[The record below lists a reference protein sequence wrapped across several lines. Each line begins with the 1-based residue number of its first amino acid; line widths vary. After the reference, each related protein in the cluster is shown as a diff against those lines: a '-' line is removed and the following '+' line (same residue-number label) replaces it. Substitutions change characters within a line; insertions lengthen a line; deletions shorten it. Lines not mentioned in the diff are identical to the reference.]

1 MGKGTSISVHHVT
14 RVEGHGNIVVDLRDG
29 TLQRCELQIVES
41 PRFFEALLKDRPHDE
56 APRITCRICGICSV
70 GHATASIQAVEAAL
84 GIVPG
89 PKTRTL
95 RRLNMCGEWL
105 QSHVLHAYFLVAPDL
120 FQAPSVIPLASSH
133 PEIVKRALR
142 LKALANEICYAI
154 GGRHVMPISY
164 LPGTMGHW
172 PPPATLE
179 TLRARLLAARPD
191 VEATVELF
199 ATIEWPAFEQEI
211 EALAA
216 LEEDGSYPM
225 MGGPIHS
232 SRGPV
237 FAPGAYREASAE
249 HLVEH
254 SAAKHTRGANGPV
267 RVGALARYQ
276 LAHERLG
283 PAAKKAAA
291 ALKLSPAEL
300 QPLPHHAGAGGRV
313 GPGLGGGD
321 RALRAA
327 ARRPRA
333 RGARAGHT
341 AARRGRGG
349 AGGGSARNADPRLRG
364 RVGRADRARQL
375 RDPDRPEPGRD
386 RGRHAGLRAR
396 PGQQAKRAD
405 HPPDGDAGAG
415 LRPLHLVRRAPA
427 RRELRRRRAPRRRP
441 AEPTPPPPTDHDGG
455 GRW

>member
-14 RVEGHGNIVVDLRDG
+14 RVEGHGNIVVDLKDG

-41 PRFFEALLKDRPHDE
+41 PRFFEALLKDRPHEE

-84 GIVPG
+84 GVSPG
-89 PKTRTL
+89 PKTRAL

-142 LKALANEICYAI
+142 LKGLANEICYAI
-154 GGRHVMPISY
+154 SGRHVMPISY
-164 LPGTMGHW
+164 VPGGMGHW
-172 PPPATLE
+172 PSAAGLE
-179 TLRARLLAARPD
+179 TLRARLLAAKAD
-191 VEATVELF
+191 IEATVELF
-199 ATIEWPAFEQEI
+199 ASVEWPAFEQSI

-216 LEEDGSYPM
+216 LEEDGAYPM

-254 SAAKHTRGANGPV
+254 SAAKHTRGAHGPV

-276 LAHERLG
+276 LAHGRLG
-283 PAAKKAAA
+283 RAAGKAAA
-291 ALKLSPAEL
+291 ALKLAPDSQNPFHTTPAQVVEAVQAWEEAIAL
-300 QPLPHHAGAGGRV
+300 CERLLGDPTPEARAPVTRPRGGSGV
-313 GPGLGGGD
+313 GLAEVPRGLLIHDYEVGSDGRIVRANCVIPTGQNLAAVEADMRAFVPTLLDRPKEQITRLMEMLVRAYDPCISCAVHLLDVSFVDGD
-321 RALRAA
+321 RA
-327 ARRPRA
+327 
-333 RGARAGHT
+333 GA
-341 AARRGRGG
+341 
-349 AGGGSARNADPRLRG
+349 
-364 RVGRADRARQL
+364 
-375 RDPDRPEPGRD
+375 E
-386 RGRHAGLRAR
+386 
-396 PGQQAKRAD
+396 
-405 HPPDGDAGAG
+405 
-415 LRPLHLVRRAPA
+415 
-427 RRELRRRRAPRRRP
+427 
-441 AEPTPPPPTDHDGG
+441 
-455 GRW
+455 

>member
-1 MGKGTSISVHHVT
+1 
-14 RVEGHGNIVVDLRDG
+14 
-29 TLQRCELQIVES
+29 
-41 PRFFEALLKDRPHDE
+41 
-56 APRITCRICGICSV
+56 
-70 GHATASIQAVEAAL
+70 
-84 GIVPG
+84 
-89 PKTRTL
+89 
-95 RRLNMCGEWL
+95 
-105 QSHVLHAYFLVAPDL
+105 
-120 FQAPSVIPLASSH
+120 
-133 PEIVKRALR
+133 
-142 LKALANEICYAI
+142 
-154 GGRHVMPISY
+154 
-164 LPGTMGHW
+164 MGHW

-291 ALKLSPAEL
+291 ALKLSPASRNPFHTTPAQVVESVQAWDEAITL
-300 QPLPHHAGAGGRV
+300 CERLLADPAPEERAPVTRPRGGV
-313 GPGLGGGD
+313 GVGLAEVPRGTLIHDYEVGSDGRIVRANCVIPTGQNLAAIEADMRAFVPGLVGKPREQITRLMEMLVRAYDPCISCAVHLLDVSFVGD
-321 RALRAA
+321 ER
-327 ARRPRA
+327 
-333 RGARAGHT
+333 HDT
-341 AARRGRGG
+341 AGG
-349 AGGGSARNADPRLRG
+349 AGAPT
-364 RVGRADRARQL
+364 
-375 RDPDRPEPGRD
+375 
-386 RGRHAGLRAR
+386 
-396 PGQQAKRAD
+396 
-405 HPPDGDAGAG
+405 PDG
-415 LRPLHLVRRAPA
+415 P
-427 RRELRRRRAPRRRP
+427 
-441 AEPTPPPPTDHDGG
+441 
-455 GRW
+455 